1 VSRERPALA
10 EDLEHWLKHEPIRA
24 RHTGIFT
31 RGEKWVRR
39 KPAIA
44 ALIAALIALA
54 AIMGWNVWQSELI
67 SSPPAKSVAVLPF
80 SNLGKEEENA
90 YFADGVKDQI
100 LTYLAKIADLKVIS
114 RTSVMQYKSGGAR
127 NLREIG
133 QQLRVANVLEG
144 SVQRAGNR
152 VRVNAQLVD
161 ARSDQHLWAQTYDR
175 DLADVFAIQSEIAQA
190 IAAQLQAKISERERA
205 AIAQPPTSDLVA
217 NGLYVQ
223 ARELEYNFSHQSM
236 LEAVRLL
243 NEAVTRDPYFLLAY
257 CMLGEVHLHMFQMYD
272 HTPARRELGNVAI
285 QNAVR
290 LQPDAGEVH
299 SALANYA
306 YWGFLDY
313 DRARAELDLAR
324 RTLPN
329 DPEIYDITGLIDRR
343 QGRWTEAIRN
353 FERAVELDPRN
364 LQFLWDTALTY
375 ACLRRYSES
384 SELLDRL
391 VALSPSNWRAR
402 LYRAGLPF
410 RERAD
415 VRPRRRSSPR
425 FWRNNRRPRRILLLL
440 LPCGIAQCSS
450 AILPLS
456 MAPSPPYQPR
466 DFHRYHRAVA
476 TLSTRA
482 NSTPGLRLVRLTMR
496 LRRRPP
502 SALLG
507 RLLKRPSVIN
517 RTTKPPG
524 AFSAK
529 STPVTDAKMK
539 PCAKAVGLA
548 NSCRYPGMRF

>member
-1 VSRERPALA
+1 
-10 EDLEHWLKHEPIRA
+10 
-24 RHTGIFT
+24 
-31 RGEKWVRR
+31 
-39 KPAIA
+39 
-44 ALIAALIALA
+44 
-54 AIMGWNVWQSELI
+54 
-67 SSPPAKSVAVLPF
+67 VLPF

-90 YFADGVKDQI
+90 YFADGVQDQI

-175 DLADVFAIQSEIAQA
+175 DLVDVFAIQSEIAQA

-205 AIAQPPTSDLVA
+205 AIAEPPTSDLVA

-299 SALANYA
+299 RALANYA
-306 YWGFLDY
+306 YWGFFDY

-391 VALSPSNWRAR
+391 VALSPRNWRAR

-415 VRPRRRSSPR
+415 VRPRRKELSTILAEQPEAAKDTAFVVSLWDCAVLERDPAAVNGALASIPAEGFSSLSPGGGDVKYPREFYAGVAARAFSDAAAAHASFTTARAITEKTVRDQPDNETARSLLGQIDAGLGR
-425 FWRNNRRPRRILLLL
+425 KDEAVREGRRACEL
-440 LPCGIAQCSS
+440 
-450 AILPLS
+450 LPLS
-456 MAPSPPYQPR
+456 R
-466 DFHRYHRAVA
+466 DAVLGA
-476 TLSTRA
+476 I
-482 NSTPGLRLVRLTMR
+482 LVTDLAIIYAWTSEKD
-496 LRRRPP
+496 L
-502 SALLG
+502 ALEQLA
-507 RLLKRPSVIN
+507 V
-517 RTTKPPG
+517 
-524 AFSAK
+524 SAK
-529 STPVTDAKMK
+529 TPNGVTYGELKLDPRWDSLRGDPRFEKIVAS
-539 PCAKAVGLA
+539 LA
-548 NSCRYPGMRF
+548 PKKQ